1 MNAYLGFAP
10 VADEPLRLE
19 ESATFCTLTSTP
31 YLLENRVGASMKKSR
46 RKTVALSEAL
56 HQRLNTYALTATT
69 AGVGVLAL
77 ARASEAKIVYTPADV
92 RIGAN
97 GS

>member
-1 MNAYLGFAP
+1 
-10 VADEPLRLE
+10 
-19 ESATFCTLTSTP
+19 
-31 YLLENRVGASMKKSR
+31 MKKSR